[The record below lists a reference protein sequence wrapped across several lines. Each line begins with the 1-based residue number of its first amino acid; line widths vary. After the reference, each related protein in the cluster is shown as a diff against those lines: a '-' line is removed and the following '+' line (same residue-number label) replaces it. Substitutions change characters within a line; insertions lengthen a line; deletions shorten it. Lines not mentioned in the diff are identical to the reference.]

1 MIFVSVVMGVY
12 NGNVVHI
19 KQAVDSILSQDF
31 DDFEFIIVDDGSNT
45 QVRNLLIHY
54 STNDNRVRLVTN
66 NKNIG
71 LTVSL
76 NKGVAVASG
85 KYIVR
90 MDADDICYS
99 GRLRMQ
105 YEFME
110 ANTDVA
116 MIGGMFDE
124 LVDGEIIKQ
133 RLRFI
138 SSYSSVKRNLIY
150 FNTFC
155 HSTIM
160 MRKSI
165 FIKEGGYDESF
176 RYAQDYDLW
185 LRLVSKYRIENLDV
199 LFVLRRMDGSISVLI
214 EQRQRWCAIRAR
226 WRAIVRGDYRGKN
239 YMALLRAVVAYAVGK
254 KGQSIYRKIMERL

>member
-1 MIFVSVVMGVY
+1 MTLNNCGWYVIFVSVVMGVY

-150 FNTFC
+150 FNTF
-155 HSTIM
+155 
-160 MRKSI
+160 
-165 FIKEGGYDESF
+165 
-176 RYAQDYDLW
+176 
-185 LRLVSKYRIENLDV
+185 
-199 LFVLRRMDGSISVLI
+199 
-214 EQRQRWCAIRAR
+214 
-226 WRAIVRGDYRGKN
+226 
-239 YMALLRAVVAYAVGK
+239 
-254 KGQSIYRKIMERL
+254 